1 MHFWLI
7 LTEFVPRRLGMI
19 FGRKRYLDQLTAFIG
34 NGMIRVIAGPRRSG
48 KSYLLF
54 TISQDWL
61 LRSGV
66 QDDRILL
73 LKLDQQSNACYRNL
87 DEFVSF
93 FKSQRKADGKPTYFL
108 VDEIQLVTPKTHG
121 FKDNI

>member
-1 MHFWLI
+1 M
-7 LTEFVPRRLGMI
+7 V

-34 NGMIRVIAGPRRSG
+34 NGMIRVIAGPRRSE

-93 FKSQRKADGKPTYFL
+93 FKSQCKADGTPTYFL